1 MIYINNDIH
10 LSQKT
15 MSLLLDRF
23 DTLICKT
30 QHNQQISQVGGGY
43 KGNPATPIEKINP
56 IKIIENAKKLGYVE
70 S

>member
-30 QHNQQISQVGGGY
+30 QHNQQISQVGGG
-43 KGNPATPIEKINP
+43 
-56 IKIIENAKKLGYVE
+56 L
-70 S
+70 